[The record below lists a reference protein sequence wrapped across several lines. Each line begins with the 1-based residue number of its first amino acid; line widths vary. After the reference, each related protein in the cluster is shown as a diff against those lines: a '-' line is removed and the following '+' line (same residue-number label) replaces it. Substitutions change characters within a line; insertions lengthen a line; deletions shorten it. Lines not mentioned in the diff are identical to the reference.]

1 MPIGTN
7 KVRFVAKSAFGNNL
21 YIDDVTSGLV
31 TGINNSPITLSPER
45 YELSQ
50 NYPNPFNPST
60 KINFSIPKQSFV
72 SLKIY
77 DMLGKE
83 VSQLVS
89 EIKTAGVY
97 SIDFNALNLSS
108 GTYFYQLKAGDF
120 SDIKRM
126 MLIK

>member
-1 MPIGTN
+1 MLQ
-7 KVRFVAKSAFGNNL
+7 KSAFGNNL
-21 YIDDVTSGLV
+21 YIDDVTSGLI
-31 TGINNSPITLSPER
+31 TGINNSPIALSPER

-108 GTYFYQLKAGDF
+108 GTYFYQLKAGEF